1 MLSTDLKNIWQYCGK
16 ENLQQN
22 TYFNFYIDVWNLI
35 ETRAEN
41 TPSAATVGINITQK
55 NPTLKLVTTQFE
67 MNAKHSKRRSDQV
80 FKMSSTS
87 FHTTSSVKNLK
98 STADAGK
105 RHSSFRARV
114 RRNAQFATVSSC
126 G

>member
-1 MLSTDLKNIWQYCGK
+1 MLSTDLKNIWQYCSK

-41 TPSAATVGINITQK
+41 TPSAATVGINITQQ
-55 NPTLKLVTTQFE
+55 NPTLKLVTTHIE